1 MKRWTSKRNIA
12 LAAAALVVTFL
23 LGTWFGGDSEGV
35 ETDTHDHSAHA
46 EDAAAEA
53 APSEYTCSMHPN
65 IRQPNPGQ
73 CPLCGMDLIPV
84 ASGDGE
90 DRGPRELKLSAS
102 ARKLAEIVTTPVER
116 RSVSADVRMVGKIA
130 YDETRLRRITAWFPG
145 RLERLFVDYTG
156 IPVKKGDHMVVV
168 FSPELITAQ
177 RELIEAKRATSTLS
191 GSGLAS
197 IHDMA
202 KLTLEAS
209 REKLRLWGLTRA
221 QIRRIERRG
230 RTDEKITIFA
240 PMSGIVVR
248 KDAQEGMY
256 VQTGSPIYTIADLTQ
271 LWLNLDAYES
281 DLSWLRY
288 GQDVS
293 FVAEAYP
300 GRTFQG
306 RISFVSPILD
316 PKTRTV
322 KVRVNVPNEDGALKP
337 DMFVRAV
344 VSAAVMGEGRVFEPD
359 LAGKWMC
366 PMHPEIVADEPGKC
380 SICEMPLVRTESL
393 GFVAPEEAAPPL
405 VIPVSAAL
413 ITGKRSLVYVADPD
427 EEGVYEGR
435 EVVLGPRAGASY
447 IVLEGL
453 EEGDRV
459 VSHGNFKIDS
469 AVQLMAGPSMMNP
482 EGGGPTPGH
491 NHGGHGEHTATTE
504 TKDAPAPPPERAA
517 TPAPFRAA
525 LSRVFDAYYLI
536 HKGLSADSL
545 PDAQAGATA
554 FVSALGG
561 VDMKLV
567 KGAIHVQW
575 MKDLSVFD
583 ESAKALAGAAD
594 IKTAREAF
602 DSLSNTAIL
611 AAYRYGA
618 DERTPILRFHCPMAF
633 DNRGAD
639 WLQGAEPLLNPYFGA
654 AMLRCGVLKETIQGA
669 GASEQGAEPSSSH
682 EGAHDGH

>member
-1 MKRWTSKRNIA
+1 MKRWTGTRNIA
-12 LAAAALVVTFL
+12 LAGTALVVTFL
-23 LGTWFGGDSEGV
+23 LGTRFGGGPAGV
-35 ETDTHDHSAHA
+35 GADAHDHDTHAQSGGA
-46 EDAAAEA
+46 ET

-73 CPLCGMDLIPV
+73 CPICGMDLIPV
-84 ASGDGE
+84 ATGDGE

-102 ARKLAEIVTTPVER
+102 ARKLAEITTAPVER
-116 RSVSADVRMVGKIA
+116 RSVSTNVRMVGRIA

-177 RELIEAKRATSTLS
+177 RELIEAKRAASAVS
-191 GSGLAS
+191 GSGLSS

-202 KLTLEAS
+202 KLTLEAA
-209 REKLRLWGLTRA
+209 REKLRLWGLTRS
-221 QIRRIERRG
+221 QIKRIERRG
-230 RTDEKITIFA
+230 RTDEKITIYA

-248 KDAQEGMY
+248 KDAVEGMY
-256 VQTGSPIYTIADLTQ
+256 VQTGSPVYTIADLSQ

-288 GQDVS
+288 GQGVS

-300 GRTFQG
+300 GRTFTG

-366 PMHPEIVADEPGKC
+366 PMHPEIVAEEAGAC
-380 SICEMPLVRTESL
+380 SICGMPLVRTESL
-393 GFVAPEEAAPPL
+393 GFVAPEEAPLPL

-413 ITGKRSLVYVADPD
+413 LTGERALVYIADPD

-435 EVVLGPRAGASY
+435 EVVLGPRAGESY
-447 IVLEGL
+447 IVLKGL
-453 EEGDRV
+453 EEGERV
-459 VSHGNFKIDS
+459 ASHGNFKIDS
-469 AVQLMAGPSMMNP
+469 AIQLLAGPSMMNP
-482 EGGGPTPGH
+482 EGGGPPPGH
-491 NHGGHGEHTATTE
+491 EHGGHGAVEAAAGEGGT
-504 TKDAPAPPPERAA
+504 PAARPARAD

-525 LSRVFDAYYLI
+525 LGRVFDAYYVV
-536 HKGLSADSL
+536 HKGLSADSIS
-545 PDAQAGATA
+545 DAQRGAAG
-554 FVSALGG
+554 VVEALAG
-561 VDMKLV
+561 VDMKLL
-567 KGAIHVQW
+567 KGELHVQW
-575 MKDLSVFD
+575 MKDLAALG
-583 ESAKALAGAAD
+583 ESAKTLTGAAD
-594 IKTAREAF
+594 IKSAREAF
-602 DSLSNTAIL
+602 ERLSSTLIL
-611 AAYRYGA
+611 VAYRFGA
-618 DERTPILRFHCPMAF
+618 DEDTSIRRFHCPMAF
-633 DNRGAD
+633 DDRGGD
-639 WLQGAEPLLNPYFGA
+639 WLQASEPLLNPYFGA
-654 AMLRCGVLKETIQGA
+654 AMLRCGVLRETIQDV
-669 GASEQGAEPSSSH
+669 GASEPDAQR
-682 EGAHDGH
+682 AHDGR